1 VAAAADQCLARLD
14 QAIGLSSR
22 LAQGL
27 SAGAWALDTVRRGA
41 GLMTES
47 ERVADMRAQRDAI
60 AAEIRRLEQEAERPP
75 PRRGTIRRGLTGIAE
90 RQAGVDR
97 ARRLEELRQQYRELN
112 EEIERQEREAAER
125 SEAEREAAAQR
136 AAEARRRR
144 AEQDVTEL
152 RRKLEAEFRIQEEF
166 EERIRRLR
174 EAESSGAIDAAERQR
189 LEALATRE
197 RDEALRRLEGSVRR
211 VTAAQRENRDA
222 ERETN
227 DILRERERL
236 IQNNEDAQERYARRM
251 ENLGRLVER
260 VESIGF
266 PIPDETISRE
276 AQAALDELERAQNRL
291 TDATSRTSDTAREL
305 GLTFSSAFEDAV
317 IRGKKFSDILKG
329 IGQDIARIIARRTIT
344 EPLGNALNG
353 VLSGLSFGNVFSG
366 IGSWLGGLFRA
377 EGGPIAAGQP
387 YIVGERGPEWFVPK
401 QAGAVLPNG
410 TSPGG
415 TTINTSIAIDA
426 RGADAGVEAR
436 LRIMGAQIA
445 RQASAMTLD
454 AIRRGGAAYETVR
467 G

>member
-1 VAAAADQCLARLD
+1 
-14 QAIGLSSR
+14 
-22 LAQGL
+22 
-27 SAGAWALDTVRRGA
+27 
-41 GLMTES
+41 MTES

-189 LEALATRE
+189 LEALATR
-197 RDEALRRLEGSVRR
+197 
-211 VTAAQRENRDA
+211 